1 MSEWSMTCESD
12 ETGSHHLVALTGEL
26 DVATVPALR
35 SFLLGLQGDVDVNCL
50 GLSFI
55 DSAGIG
61 VFAAYHRAQRD
72 AGRHL
77 RLRNV
82 THGCYRILQMAG
94 LTDLLDIEQAAS
106 G

>member
-12 ETGSHHLVALTGEL
+12 DANAHHVVSLTGEL
-26 DVATVPALR
+26 DVANVPALR
-35 SFLLGLQGDVDVNCL
+35 SFLLSLQGDVDVDCR
-50 GLSFI
+50 GLAFI

-61 VFAAYHRAQRD
+61 VFAAYHKAQRD
-72 AGRHL
+72 AGRRL

-94 LTDLLDIEQAAS
+94 LTDVLEVEPAAS
-106 G
+106 